1 MEARALVETVE
12 DHELVDPLLE
22 SERLIYRLFHE
33 RGARVFEAATLRE
46 QCRCSRQSIL
56 TMLSRF
62 TPEDRAA
69 MVADDGAVQVTC
81 EFCSAAYRFEPAE
94 IGTEGGR

>member
-94 IGTEGGR
+94 IGAEGGR